1 MAKRNKV
8 ELEDIIGIVKTDE
21 VTNSVE
27 LKKEVYNDV
36 ENQFKFDRDT
46 VATNLKTPIVYD
58 GERMSIGEVLGKLN
72 ELNNENKELYNF
84 NLHTINQE
92 LQEENNRLKL
102 KNNRLK
108 QDKKEIIEAIDGRIK
123 GLEENIMQNKKG
135 TDYNWNVVL
144 CCLGMIDV
152 LNNLKKELQE

>member
-1 MAKRNKV
+1 MKSMTEK
-8 ELEDIIGIVKTDE
+8 KYKF
-21 VTNSVE
+21 
-27 LKKEVYNDV
+27 LKDN
-36 ENQFKFDRDT
+36 
-46 VATNLKTPIVYD
+46 VATNLKTPILCN
-58 GERMSIGEVLGKLN
+58 GEKMTIGEVLDELNKLN
-72 ELNNENKELYNF
+72 DENEELCNF
-84 NLHTINQE
+84 NLHQINQE

-108 QDKKEIIEAIDGRIK
+108 QDKTEIIEAIDGRLK

-152 LNNLKKELQE
+152 LNNLKKEFIQ